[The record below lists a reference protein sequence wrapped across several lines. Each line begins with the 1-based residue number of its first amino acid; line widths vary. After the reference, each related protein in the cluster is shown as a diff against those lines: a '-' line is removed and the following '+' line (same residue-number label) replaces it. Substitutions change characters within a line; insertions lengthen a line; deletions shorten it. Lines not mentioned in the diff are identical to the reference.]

1 MDPESC
7 FKNIHQEL
15 IEECKIFR
23 SDSQMEIYKIYY
35 KTMYNTAYRMVHHS
49 AEAEDCMQEAF
60 LKAFTKIGSYQN
72 EVSFG
77 AWLKRIVV
85 NTCLDKM
92 RQRKLEFAP
101 DDKLPDKEDETAEI
115 DCDENMSVE
124 CIKRCIEMLPES
136 YRIIINLFLIEG
148 YDHEEIADILHISN
162 AASRT
167 QLHRAK
173 QKLGTLIKEKQKTLY
188 NGSY

>member
-1 MDPESC
+1 
-7 FKNIHQEL
+7 
-15 IEECKIFR
+15 
-23 SDSQMEIYKIYY
+23 
-35 KTMYNTAYRMVHHS
+35 
-49 AEAEDCMQEAF
+49 
-60 LKAFTKIGSYQN
+60 
-72 EVSFG
+72 
-77 AWLKRIVV
+77 
-85 NTCLDKM
+85 
-92 RQRKLEFAP
+92 
-101 DDKLPDKEDETAEI
+101 
-115 DCDENMSVE
+115 
-124 CIKRCIEMLPES
+124 MLPES

>member
-1 MDPESC
+1 MEAGSS
-7 FKNIHQEL
+7 FINIHQEL
-15 IEECKIFR
+15 IEGCKAFR
-23 SDSQMEIYKIYY
+23 SDSQMEIYKIYF
-35 KTMYNTAYRMVHHS
+35 KSMYNTAFRMVHHS

-60 LKAFTKIGSYQN
+60 LKAFTKIDSYQN

-101 DDKLPDKEDETAEI
+101 DDKLPDKEDESTEI
-115 DCDENMSVE
+115 DCDENMTVD
-124 CIKRCIEMLPES
+124 CIKRCIEMLPEN
-136 YRIIINLFLIEG
+136 YRIVVNLFLIEG
-148 YDHEEIADILHISN
+148 YDHEEIAEILHISN

-173 QKLGTLIKEKQKTLY
+173 QKLGVLIKEKQK
-188 NGSY
+188 NFI